1 MTISYLTL
9 LNRLHFFFF
18 NDTATTEIYTLSLH
32 DALPISGQRRRRA
45 RSPGR
50 PRGELPRGPRAPAR
64 RVRRPFPEP
73 GPAEGRRG
81 ELGARPHAEAAP
93 PDARPAH
100 PRRGCEDVGA
110 ADGGRVRSV
119 REHGDDA
126 LRQGRDQLEPAR
138 RALHVRDPERRRH
151 GAAPIDGETR
161 MAAENS
167 FDVACKIDPQEVTN
181 ALDQARRE
189 IETRYDLKG
198 SKNEVRLETNEITVL
213 AADDM
218 KLKAVVDILQ
228 SRLHKRGVPLKA
240 LTYGK
245 VEEAAGGALR
255 QKISLQQGIPIE
267 KAREIVRLV
276 KDTKLKVQAA
286 IQEDHVRGSGKNRD
300 DLQKVIALLKE
311 KDLGIAIQFTNYRS
325 V

>member
-1 MTISYLTL
+1 M
-9 LNRLHFFFF
+9 
-18 NDTATTEIYTLSLH
+18 
-32 DALPISGQRRRRA
+32 P
-45 RSPGR
+45 
-50 PRGELPRGPRAPAR
+50 
-64 RVRRPFPEP
+64 
-73 GPAEGRRG
+73 
-81 ELGARPHAEAAP
+81 
-93 PDARPAH
+93 
-100 PRRGCEDVGA
+100 
-110 ADGGRVRSV
+110 
-119 REHGDDA
+119 
-126 LRQGRDQLEPAR
+126 
-138 RALHVRDPERRRH
+138 
-151 GAAPIDGETR
+151 
-161 MAAENS
+161 AENS
-167 FDVACKIDPQEVTN
+167 FDIACKIDPQEVTN

-286 IQEDHVRGSGKNRD
+286 IQEDHVRVSGKNRD